1 MQPDGTDSCK
11 RKIHHLG
18 NVKQRCTFLKTKVNK
33 SKFSEER
40 KVMQKRVL
48 FQNTFQSTIA
58 VIPGYIREGERNQT

>member
-18 NVKQRCTFLKTKVNK
+18 NVKQRRTFLKTKVNK

-48 FQNTFQSTIA
+48 FQNTFHSTIA
-58 VIPGYIREGERNQT
+58 VIPGYIREGNRNQT